1 MIYKLDKR
9 DYYKIKRLLQTPD
22 QKNDLTLNSIINGMN
37 RGTIYVDNLQAPK
50 TALIDVTG
58 IISIFIGDAT
68 NKQFIDYLRDFLDNQ
83 LKIDTYESCGET
95 WFITVLKDKTW
106 ERTLKNI
113 IADKEYELDYELYYQ
128 FNPKTFASL
137 KEKYKS
143 LPEDYLIK
151 KIDTDVIKNDPDG
164 ILSEVLGEVWYSIE
178 DFHTHGLGYC
188 VIKDNRVISACFS
201 CCVHGNKHEI
211 SVETYDEEHMNKGL
225 ATLVCTAYLEHCIKN
240 GLKPQ
245 WSTMETNLE
254 SKRLAKKLG
263 FEFESKLKTL
273 EFEWR

>member
-83 LKIDTYESCGET
+83 LKIDTYESCGGT

-151 KIDTDVIKNDPDG
+151 KLTLMSLRTIQM
-164 ILSEVLGEVWYSIE
+164 E
-178 DFHTHGLGYC
+178 
-188 VIKDNRVISACFS
+188 FS
-201 CCVHGNKHEI
+201 
-211 SVETYDEEHMNKGL
+211 
-225 ATLVCTAYLEHCIKN
+225 
-240 GLKPQ
+240 LKY
-245 WSTMETNLE
+245 
-254 SKRLAKKLG
+254 
-263 FEFESKLKTL
+263 
-273 EFEWR
+273 